1 MGKNTN
7 IVFFFFFLWCWLVC
21 VVGFLLLF
29 FCSGA
34 ILKLFGFVK
43 HNLTDYN
50 YQYSLLKLSFQ

>member
-7 IVFFFFFLWCWLVC
+7 IVFFFSCGVGWFVWLFFCC
-21 VVGFLLLF
+21 CF

-50 YQYSLLKLSFQ
+50 YQY